1 MSVLVYKQRHRH
13 PNKKDTP
20 GANYAHIR
28 YIATRPRVMKNENA
42 DHGLFGKMEPGAV
55 TEFGD
60 WRDVAKAVYA
70 NSKKGTVMY
79 RSVVSFAE
87 DTARELLLKD
97 QKSWQRYIENHIL
110 TIAEK
115 NGIRREDL
123 QWAAAVHGE
132 KKHPHIHVVFWDR
145 SVRAGNPYTPP
156 QIPNAIRIQMIKD
169 TFAEKILT
177 YAGQKDMAVKEMR
190 RISDALVER
199 FEEEM
204 RCKSPGR
211 FKAAARLLEEELE
224 QGFSFD
230 GDVLAELS
238 GRLFALRASLPEH
251 GQIAYQFLSQE
262 AKEQTDETVLF
273 LLDKVPEIRRCFER
287 YVDAKCR
294 MAGFYSSDE
303 GWLLKRKGQ
312 FEKEAGK
319 ILANR
324 VLSGVKGICRLEKEK
339 RGEAY
344 LKSHREYLASR
355 IIMEAL
361 DMLAQAAWEQEEDIP
376 GGQARPG
383 ELSKEAKKELFQ
395 KNQDKGYEH

>member
-1 MSVLVYKQRHRH
+1 MSILVYKQRHRH

-55 TEFGD
+55 TEFED
-60 WRDVAKAVYA
+60 WRDVAKSVYA

-97 QKSWQRYIENHIL
+97 QKSWQRYIENHIM

-115 NGIRREDL
+115 NGIKRENL

-132 KKHPHIHVVFWDR
+132 KKHPHIHVVFWDK
-145 SVRAGNPYTPP
+145 SVRAKNPYTPP
-156 QIPNAIRIQMIKD
+156 QIPNAIRKQMIKD
-169 TFAEKILT
+169 TFAERIF
-177 YAGQKDMAVKEMR
+177 AFAEEKDLAVKEMR
-190 RISDALVER
+190 RISDALVGQ
-199 FEEEM
+199 FEEEI

-211 FKAAARLLEEELE
+211 FRAAAKLLEEELE

-230 GDVLAELS
+230 GEVLSELS
-238 GRLFALRASLPEH
+238 ERLFALRASLPEH
-251 GQIAYQFLSQE
+251 GRIVYQFLPQDV
-262 AKEQTDETVLF
+262 KEKTDETVRF
-273 LLDKVPEIRRCFER
+273 LLDKIPEIRHCSDR

-294 MAGFYSSDE
+294 MAGLYSFDD
-303 GWLLKRKGQ
+303 GWLLKQKGK
-312 FEKEAGK
+312 FEKEAEK

-324 VLSGVKGICRLEKEK
+324 VISGVKAICRLQKER
-339 RGEAY
+339 RGEEY
-344 LKSHREYLASR
+344 LKSRREYLASR

-361 DMLAQAAWEQEEDIP
+361 DMLAQMAWKQEEDFP
-376 GGQARPG
+376 DGRVQPG

>member
-1 MSVLVYKQRHRH
+1 MSILVYKQRHRH
-13 PNKKDTP
+13 PNRKDTP

-42 DHGLFGKMEPGAV
+42 SHGLFGKMEPGAV
-55 TEFGD
+55 REFED
-60 WRDVAKAVYA
+60 WENVAKSVYA
-70 NSKKGTVMY
+70 NSKKGIVMY

-115 NGIRREDL
+115 NGIKRESL

-132 KKHPHIHVVFWDR
+132 KKHPHIHVVFWDK
-145 SVRAGNPYTPP
+145 SVRAKNPYTPP

-169 TFAEKILT
+169 TFAEKIL
-177 YAGQKDMAVKEMR
+177 AFAKEKELAVKEMR
-190 RISDALVER
+190 RISDALVEQ
-199 FEEEM
+199 FEEEL

-211 FKAAARLLEEELE
+211 FRAAAALLEEELE
-224 QGFSFD
+224 QGFSFE
-230 GDVLAELS
+230 GKVLSELS
-238 GRLFALRASLPEH
+238 EQIFVLRASLPDH
-251 GQIAYQFLSQE
+251 GRIAYQLLP
-262 AKEQTDETVLF
+262 QTSREKIDETVRF
-273 LLDKVPEIRRCFER
+273 LLEKVPEIRRYFDR
-287 YVDAKCR
+287 FVDAKCR
-294 MAGFYSSDE
+294 MAGLYASDD
-303 GWLLKRKGQ
+303 GWLLKQKGK

-324 VLSGVKGICRLEKEK
+324 VLSGVKAICRLENEK

-344 LKSHREYLASR
+344 LKSHRDYLASR

-361 DMLAQAAWEQEEDIP
+361 DMLAQMAWKQEEDFP
-376 GGQARPG
+376 DHPTLSG

>member
-1 MSVLVYKQRHRH
+1 MSILVYKQRHRH

-70 NSKKGTVMY
+70 NSRKGIVMY

-97 QKSWQRYIENHIL
+97 QKSWQRYIENHIM

-115 NGIRREDL
+115 NSIRRENL

-132 KKHPHIHVVFWDR
+132 KRHPHIHVAFWDQ
-145 SVRAGNPYTPP
+145 SVRAKNPYTPP
-156 QIPNAIRIQMIKD
+156 QIPNSIRIQMIKD
-169 TFAEKILT
+169 TFAEKILA
-177 YAGQKDMAVKEMR
+177 YAEEKDLAVKEMR
-190 RISDALVER
+190 RISDVLAEQ
-199 FEEEM
+199 FEEEI
-204 RCKSPGR
+204 RCKNPGR
-211 FKAAARLLEEELE
+211 FRAAAKLLEEELE
-224 QGFSFD
+224 QEFSFG

-238 GRLFALRASLPEH
+238 ERLFALRASLPEH
-251 GQIAYQFLSQE
+251 GRIAYQFLPQE
-262 AKEQTDETVLF
+262 VKEKTDETVRF
-273 LLDKVPEIRRCFER
+273 LLDKVPELRHCFDR

-294 MAGFYSSDE
+294 MAGLYSSDT
-303 GWLLKRKGQ
+303 GWILKQKGQ

-324 VLSGVKGICRLEKEK
+324 VLSGVKAICRLERER

-361 DMLAQAAWEQEEDIP
+361 DMLAQMAWMQEENFPD
-376 GGQARPG
+376 GQVQPG
-383 ELSKEAKKELFQ
+383 ELSKEAKKELFK

>member
-1 MSVLVYKQRHRH
+1 MSILVYKQRHRH

-42 DHGLFGKMEPGAV
+42 DHGLFGKMEPGGV
-55 TEFGD
+55 MEFGD

-70 NSKKGTVMY
+70 NSRKGIVMY

-97 QKSWQRYIENHIL
+97 QKSWQRYIENHIM

-115 NGIRREDL
+115 NSIRRENL
-123 QWAAAVHGE
+123 KWAAAVHGE
-132 KKHPHIHVVFWDR
+132 KKHPHIHVVFWDQ
-145 SVRAGNPYTPP
+145 SVRAKNPYTPP
-156 QIPNAIRIQMIKD
+156 QIPNAIRVQMIKD
-169 TFAEKILT
+169 TFAGKILA
-177 YAGQKDMAVKEMR
+177 YAEEKDLAVKEMR
-190 RISDALVER
+190 HISDALVGR

-211 FKAAARLLEEELE
+211 FRAAAKLLEAELE
-224 QGFSFD
+224 QGFSYD
-230 GDVLAELS
+230 GEILAKLAERLS
-238 GRLFALRASLPEH
+238 AIRASLPEH
-251 GQIAYQFLSQE
+251 GRIAYQFLPQE
-262 AKEQTDETVLF
+262 AKEKTDEAVGF
-273 LLDKVPEIRRCFER
+273 LLENVPEIRQCFER

-294 MAGFYSSDE
+294 MAGLYSSDD
-303 GWLLKRKGQ
+303 GWLRKQ
-312 FEKEAGK
+312 KENFEKEAGK

-324 VLSGVKGICRLEKEK
+324 VLSGVKAICRLEKEE

-355 IIMEAL
+355 IVMEAL
-361 DMLAQAAWEQEEDIP
+361 DMLAQMAWKQEEDLPDGQIRQ
-376 GGQARPG
+376 GG
-383 ELSKEAKKELFQ
+383 LSKEAKKELFQ

>member
-13 PNKKDTP
+13 PNRKNTP

-42 DHGLFGKMEPGAV
+42 SHGLFGKMEPGAV
-55 TEFGD
+55 REFED
-60 WRDVAKAVYA
+60 WRDVAKSVYA
-70 NSKKGTVMY
+70 NSKKGIVMY

-115 NGIRREDL
+115 NGIKRESL

-132 KKHPHIHVVFWDR
+132 KKHPHIHVVFWDK
-145 SVRAGNPYTPP
+145 SVRAKNPYTPP

-169 TFAEKILT
+169 TFAEKIL
-177 YAGQKDMAVKEMR
+177 AFAEEKELAVKEMR
-190 RISDALVER
+190 RISDALVEQ
-199 FEEEM
+199 FEEEL

-211 FKAAARLLEEELE
+211 FRAAAALLEEELE
-224 QGFSFD
+224 QGFSFE
-230 GDVLAELS
+230 GKVLSELS
-238 GRLFALRASLPEH
+238 EQIFVLRASLPDH
-251 GQIAYQFLSQE
+251 GRIAYQLLP
-262 AKEQTDETVLF
+262 QTSREKIDETVRF
-273 LLDKVPEIRRCFER
+273 LLEKVPEIRRYFDR
-287 YVDAKCR
+287 FVDAKCR
-294 MAGFYSSDE
+294 MAGLYASDD
-303 GWLLKRKGQ
+303 GWLLKQKGK

-324 VLSGVKGICRLEKEK
+324 VLSGVKAICRLENEK

-344 LKSHREYLASR
+344 LKSHRDYLASR

-361 DMLAQAAWEQEEDIP
+361 DMLAQMAWKQEEDFP
-376 GGQARPG
+376 DHPTLSG

>member
-169 TFAEKILT
+169 TFAEKILAYT
-177 YAGQKDMAVKEMR
+177 GQKDMAVKEMR

-230 GDVLAELS
+230 RDVLAELS

-251 GQIAYQFLSQE
+251 GRIAYQFLSQE

-273 LLDKVPEIRRCFER
+273 LPDKVPEIRRCFER

-294 MAGFYSSDE
+294 MAGLYSSDE
-303 GWLLKRKGQ
+303 GWLLKQKGQ

-324 VLSGVKGICRLEKEK
+324 VLSGVKAICRLEKEK

-376 GGQARPG
+376 GGQAQPG

>member
-1 MSVLVYKQRHRH
+1 MSILVYKQRHRH

-60 WRDVAKAVYA
+60 WRDVAKSVYA
-70 NSKKGTVMY
+70 NSKRGIVMY

-87 DTARELLLKD
+87 DTARELLLQD
-97 QKSWQRYIENHIL
+97 QKSWRRYIENHIM

-115 NGIRREDL
+115 NGIRRENL

-145 SVRAGNPYTPP
+145 SVQARNPYTPP

-169 TFAEKILT
+169 TFAEKILA
-177 YAGQKDMAVKEMR
+177 YAEEKDLAVKEMR
-190 RISDALVER
+190 RISDVLAEQ
-199 FEEEM
+199 FEEEI
-204 RCKSPGR
+204 RCKNPGR
-211 FKAAARLLEEELE
+211 FRAAAKLLEEELE
-224 QGFSFD
+224 QEFSFG

-238 GRLFALRASLPEH
+238 ERLFALRASLPEH
-251 GQIAYQFLSQE
+251 GRIAYQFLPQE
-262 AKEQTDETVLF
+262 AKEKTDETVRF
-273 LLDKVPEIRRCFER
+273 LLDKVPELRHCFDR

-294 MAGFYSSDE
+294 MAGLYSSDT
-303 GWLLKRKGQ
+303 GWLLKQKGQ

-324 VLSGVKGICRLEKEK
+324 VLSGVKAICRLERER
-339 RGEAY
+339 RGEVY
-344 LKSHREYLASR
+344 LKSHREYLASK

-361 DMLAQAAWEQEEDIP
+361 DMLAQMAWMQEENFPD
-376 GGQARPG
+376 GQVQPG
-383 ELSKEAKKELFQ
+383 ELSKEAKKELFK

>member
-1 MSVLVYKQRHRH
+1 MSILVYKQRHRH
-13 PNKKDTP
+13 PNRKDTP

-42 DHGLFGKMEPGAV
+42 SHGLFGKMEPGAV
-55 TEFGD
+55 REFED
-60 WRDVAKAVYA
+60 WENVAKSVYA
-70 NSKKGTVMY
+70 NSKKGIVMY

-115 NGIRREDL
+115 NGIKRESL

-132 KKHPHIHVVFWDR
+132 KKHPHIHVVFWDK
-145 SVRAGNPYTPP
+145 SVRAKNPYTPP

-169 TFAEKILT
+169 TFAEKIL
-177 YAGQKDMAVKEMR
+177 AFAKEKELAVKEMR
-190 RISDALVER
+190 RISDALVEQ
-199 FEEEM
+199 FEEEL

-211 FKAAARLLEEELE
+211 FRAAAALLEEELE
-224 QGFSFD
+224 QGFSFE
-230 GDVLAELS
+230 GKVLSELS
-238 GRLFALRASLPEH
+238 EQIFVLRASLPDH
-251 GQIAYQFLSQE
+251 GRIAYQLLP
-262 AKEQTDETVLF
+262 QTSREKIDETVRF
-273 LLDKVPEIRRCFER
+273 LLEKVPEIRRYFDR

-294 MAGFYSSDE
+294 MAGLYASDD
-303 GWLLKRKGQ
+303 GWLLKQKGK

-324 VLSGVKGICRLEKEK
+324 VLSGVKAICRLENEK

-344 LKSHREYLASR
+344 LKSHRDYLASR

-361 DMLAQAAWEQEEDIP
+361 DMLAQMAWKQEEDFP
-376 GGQARPG
+376 DHPTLSG